1 MKRRVKYINW
11 LVALIW
17 LVNGLFFKVL
27 NLVPR
32 HEKIIVKVLGF
43 ENSEFL
49 RVTIGILEIAMFF
62 WIMSEIKPR
71 IAMFTQVLIILT
83 MNVLE
88 FALAPELLMW
98 GEFNFVFALMLCVL
112 IYWNNTKKKLTNA

>member
-1 MKRRVKYINW
+1 MNRIAKYINW

-32 HEKIIVKVLGF
+32 HEEIIVKVLGF

-71 IAMFTQVLIILT
+71 IAMFTQVVIILT

-88 FALAPELLMW
+88 FTLAPELLMW

-112 IYWNNTKKKLTNA
+112 IYWNNTKNNLTNA